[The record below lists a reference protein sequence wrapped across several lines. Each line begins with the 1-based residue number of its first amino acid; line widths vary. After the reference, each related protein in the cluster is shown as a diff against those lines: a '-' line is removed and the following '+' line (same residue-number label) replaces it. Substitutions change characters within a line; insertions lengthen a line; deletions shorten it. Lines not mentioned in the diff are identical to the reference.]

1 MVGTYEISNTSK
13 TFKNCDKKSDAI
25 SWEPQHFSGR
35 GATSGCW
42 EWRNWECLE
51 PGGTAEGGITG
62 KPNASR

>member
-13 TFKNCDKKSDAI
+13 TLKNCDKKCDAV

-35 GATSGCW
+35 GATSG
-42 EWRNWECLE
+42 LLGVAKLGVF
-51 PGGTAEGGITG
+51 GGTAEGGITG